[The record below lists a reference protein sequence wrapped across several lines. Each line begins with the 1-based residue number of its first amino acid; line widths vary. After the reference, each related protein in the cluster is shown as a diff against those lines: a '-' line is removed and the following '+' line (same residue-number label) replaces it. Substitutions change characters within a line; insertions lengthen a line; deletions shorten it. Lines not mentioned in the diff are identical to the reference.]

1 MQNMINKEQLKKDGF
16 LPHRQ
21 DNLCSMRV
29 GITGGYVEVAQLRAL
44 ADAAEK
50 YGQGH
55 IHITSRQG
63 IEVPFVNFENVEA
76 AKEDMKNAAVRPG
89 VAGRRVRAVVACQG
103 NRVCNHGLIDC
114 QNLAEKIDREHFGAD
129 VPYKFK
135 IAITGCPAA
144 CLKPQ
149 ENDLGIMGTVHPEW
163 KTDTCTECGV
173 CVKRCKA
180 DAITIDENSVH
191 IDMDKCILCGE
202 CILACPKDA
211 IVPSKTGYTIFAG
224 EKVGRFPRDGTRIV
238 EVFNE
243 EEVYD
248 IANRSIEYYR
258 ENGGK
263 DERLGDVIDRE
274 GIENFRDAVL
284 K

>member
-1 MQNMINKEQLKKDGF
+1 MQNGIDKKLLKKDGF
-16 LPHRQ
+16 LPQRQ
-21 DNLCSMRV
+21 DNLFSMRV
-29 GITGGYVEVAQLRAL
+29 GITGGYVGAAQLRAL

-50 YGQGH
+50 YGEGH
-55 IHITSRQG
+55 VHITSRQG

-76 AKEDMKNAAVRPG
+76 VKADMRKVDVRPG
-89 VAGRRVRAVVACQG
+89 IAGRRVRGVVACQG

-114 QNLAEKIDREHFGAD
+114 QGIAEKIDSEHFGTD

-149 ENDLGIMGTVHPEW
+149 ENDLGIMGAVHPEW
-163 KTDTCTECGV
+163 KNDSCTECGV
-173 CVKRCKA
+173 CIKRCKA
-180 DAITIDENSVH
+180 ESITIDDGRIH

-202 CILACPKDA
+202 CILTCPKDA

-224 EKVGRFPRDGTRIV
+224 GKVGRFPREGTKLT
-238 EVFNE
+238 EVATE

-248 IANRSIEYYR
+248 IVNRTIEYYR
-258 ENGGK
+258 ENGTK
-263 DERLGDVIDRE
+263 DERLGDVMDRE
-274 GIENFRDAVL
+274 GIEKFRDSVL

>member
-1 MQNMINKEQLKKDGF
+1 MQNAINKEQLKKEGF
-16 LPHRQ
+16 LPQRQ
-21 DNLCSMRV
+21 DNLFSMRI

-50 YGQGH
+50 YGKGH
-55 IHITSRQG
+55 VHITSRQG
-63 IEVPFVNFENVEA
+63 IEVPFVDIENVEA
-76 AKEDMKNAAVRPG
+76 VKTDMKKADVRPG
-89 VAGRRVRAVVACQG
+89 AAGRRVRAVVACQG

-114 QNLAEKIDREHFGAD
+114 QGIAEKIDREHFGAD

-149 ENDLGIMGTVHPEW
+149 ENDMGIMGAVHPEW
-163 KTDTCTECGV
+163 KSDACTECGV

-180 DAITIDENSVH
+180 DAINLEEGEVNIDTDN
-191 IDMDKCILCGE
+191 CILCGE

-211 IVPSKTGYTIFAG
+211 IMPSRTGYTIFAG
-224 EKVGRFPRDGTRIV
+224 GKVGRFPRDGTRV
-238 EVFNE
+238 AEVSTE

-248 IANRSIEYYR
+248 IVNRTIEYYR

-263 DERLGDVIDRE
+263 DERLGDVMDRKGID
-274 GIENFRDAVL
+274 NFRDTIL

>member
-1 MQNMINKEQLKKDGF
+1 MQNEINKEQLKKDGF
-16 LPHRQ
+16 LPQRQ

-29 GITGGYVEVAQLRAL
+29 GITGGYVGAAQLRAL

-50 YGQGH
+50 YGEGH
-55 IHITSRQG
+55 VHITSRQG
-63 IEVPFVNFENVEA
+63 IEVPFVDFQNVETVKA
-76 AKEDMKNAAVRPG
+76 DMRKADIRPG
-89 VAGRRVRAVVACQG
+89 VSGRRVRGVVACQG

-114 QNLAEKIDREHFGAD
+114 QGIAEKIDSEHFGAD

-149 ENDLGIMGTVHPEW
+149 ENDLGIMGAVHPEW
-163 KTDTCTECGV
+163 KNDSCTECGV

-180 DAITIDENSVH
+180 EAMTIDDGRIL

-202 CILACPKDA
+202 CILACPKDT
-211 IVPSKTGYTIFAG
+211 IVPSKTEYTIFAG
-224 EKVGRFPRDGTRIV
+224 GKVGRFPREGTRLT
-238 EVFNE
+238 EVTTE
-243 EEVYD
+243 EEVYY
-248 IANRSIEYYR
+248 IVNRTIEYYR
-258 ENGGK
+258 KNGTK
-263 DERLGDVIDRE
+263 DERLGDVMDRE
-274 GIENFRDAVL
+274 GIDKFRDAVL

>member
-1 MQNMINKEQLKKDGF
+1 MQNTIIKEQLKKDGF
-16 LPHRQ
+16 LPQRQ
-21 DNLCSMRV
+21 NNLCSMRV
-29 GITGGYVEVAQLRAL
+29 GITGGYVEVAQLRAI

-55 IHITSRQG
+55 VHITSRQG
-63 IEVPFVNFENVEA
+63 IEVPFIDLENVEA
-76 AKEDMKNAAVRPG
+76 AKEYMRNADVRPG

-114 QNLAEKIDREHFGAD
+114 QKLAEKIDNTHFGAD

-149 ENDLGIMGTVHPEW
+149 ENDLGIMGTVHPQW
-163 KTDTCTECGV
+163 KKDTCTGCGV
-173 CVKRCKA
+173 CVKRCKGN
-180 DAITIDENSVH
+180 AINMDDGSIH

-202 CILACPKDA
+202 CILVCPKGA
-211 IVPSKTGYTIFAG
+211 IVTSKTGYRIFAG
-224 EKVGRFPRDGTRIV
+224 GKVGRYPRDGTRLV
-238 EVFNE
+238 EVPTE

-248 IANRSIEYYR
+248 IVNRTIEYYR

-263 DERLGDVIDRE
+263 NDRLGDLIDRE
-274 GIENFRDAVL
+274 GIGNFKDAVL

>member
-1 MQNMINKEQLKKDGF
+1 MQNKISKEQLKKDGY
-16 LPHRQ
+16 LPQRQ
-21 DNLCSMRV
+21 NNLCSMRV
-29 GITGGYVEVAQLRAL
+29 GITGGYVEADQLRAI

-114 QNLAEKIDREHFGAD
+114 QGLAEKIDRAHFGAD

-163 KTDTCTECGV
+163 IKDTCTECGV

-180 DAITIDENSVH
+180 NAITMEGGNLH

-211 IVPSKTGYTIFAG
+211 IVASKTGYMIFCG
-224 EKVGRFPRDGTRIV
+224 GKVGRFPHEGTRLA
-238 EVFNE
+238 EVHSE
-243 EEVYD
+243 KEVYD
-248 IANRSIEYYR
+248 IVNRTIEYYR

-263 DERLGDVIDRE
+263 DERLGDVMDRE
-274 GIENFRDAVL
+274 GIESFKDAVL